1 MAAAEAAAV
10 VPEKEPTPTAC
21 KGVHRTTFVRR
32 KNTSKIF
39 WRKKETLWKFT
50 NCKHHFSQN
59 NTSPNK
65 NLTIPYKLQ

>member
-1 MAAAEAAAV
+1 MAAAEAAAEAAAV

-39 WRKKETLWKFT
+39 
-50 NCKHHFSQN
+50 
-59 NTSPNK
+59 
-65 NLTIPYKLQ
+65 